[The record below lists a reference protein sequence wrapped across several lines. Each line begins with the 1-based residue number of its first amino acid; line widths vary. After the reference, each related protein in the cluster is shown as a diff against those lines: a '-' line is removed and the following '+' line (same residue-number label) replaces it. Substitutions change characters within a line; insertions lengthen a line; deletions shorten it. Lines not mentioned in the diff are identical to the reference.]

1 MPVKNT
7 RTPTNNSF
15 LGEITGLTEKE
26 KKVIADA
33 GLGDGASKLTYDD
46 GFILLDKSGKV
57 IEGQDNPVTFD
68 ESFTIADNVVKV
80 NTDDVSMVD
89 IAVNVSGSGTT
100 LTSLK
105 IGNTLYTIP
114 YSDYVTINTAQTISG
129 DKTFTGLVKTNE
141 IDNTNGNALVRYKST
156 EAVNVY
162 GGANY
167 NCLLMG
173 KGDRPYY
180 SKDGSDFTGEA
191 LLLAKDIESLIR
203 YRSDPVDVLVGNS
216 NYKLFLTGAAVRPR
230 YIPYVGNASDLA
242 LMSDVE
248 SVLPDN
254 PTDDGSYVLGNTVA
268 SGSATK
274 EWNSTEDVDFVSL
287 PAVDTS
293 TDGAYVL
300 KATVASGAVTYS
312 WVKE

>member
-180 SKDGSDFTGEA
+180 SKDGSDFTGVE
-191 LLLAKDIESLIR
+191 
-203 YRSDPVDVLVGNS
+203 
-216 NYKLFLTGAAVRPR
+216 
-230 YIPYVGNASDLA
+230 LA